1 MAYKDGAGMEGVMT
15 GRAAA
20 EGRAEAAEGRTEAA
34 AAQLLRG
41 AAEGIA
47 RAIALTVLS

>member
-15 GRAAA
+15 GRGAA
-20 EGRAEAAEGRTEAA
+20 EGRAEAA
-34 AAQLLRG
+34 AAQLLPG